1 MDARTRDAMTRAGLN
16 LIQQAL
22 SIYDANLRLV
32 LSNRRFQ
39 EMFDLP
45 KSLITPG
52 APLQIPF
59 AMLLRV
65 GITAR
70 LMIWKPPS
78 SNAWKWHKALRHIT
92 WNAPAAMVRSSVLRA
107 PPCPMGDG

>member
-52 APLQIPF
+52 APLRIQS
-59 AMLLRV
+59 AMLPRGGLRPLDDLDAFV
-65 GITAR
+65 IERVEMAQSFTPHYMERTRGNGQVI
-70 LMIWKPPS
+70 
-78 SNAWKWHKALRHIT
+78 
-92 WNAPAAMVRSSVLRA
+92 SVEGT
-107 PPCPMGDG
+107 PCPMGDG

>member
-1 MDARTRDAMTRAGLN
+1 MDARTRDAMTRAGFN

-22 SIYDANLRLV
+22 SIYDADLQLV

-52 APLQIPF
+52 ASFADTIRHVAARGDYGPL
-59 AMLLRV
+59 
-65 GITAR
+65 
-70 LMIWKPPS
+70 
-78 SNAWKWHKALRHIT
+78 
-92 WNAPAAMVRSSVLRA
+92 
-107 PPCPMGDG
+107 DD

>member
-52 APLQIPF
+52 APLRTPF
-59 AMLLRV
+59 RYVAAR
-65 GITAR
+65 GITA
-70 LMIWKPPS
+70 P
-78 SNAWKWHKALRHIT
+78 
-92 WNAPAAMVRSSVLRA
+92 
-107 PPCPMGDG
+107 

>member
-52 APLQIPF
+52 APLQTPF
-59 AMLLRV
+59 AMLPRV
-65 GITAR
+65 GIMAR
-70 LMIWKPPS
+70 FMIWKP
-78 SNAWKWHKALRHIT
+78 RHRT
-92 WNAPAAMVRSSVLRA
+92 RGDGTKLYTTLHGTQRVAMVRSSVLRA
-107 PPCPMGDG
+107 PPLNGGG